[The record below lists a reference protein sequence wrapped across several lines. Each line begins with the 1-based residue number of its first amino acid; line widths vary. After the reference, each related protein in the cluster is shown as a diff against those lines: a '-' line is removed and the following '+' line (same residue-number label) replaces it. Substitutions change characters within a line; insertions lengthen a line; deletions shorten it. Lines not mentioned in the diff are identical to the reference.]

1 MSVKDGRYEE
11 QKFRMKGPLSRL
23 WPTLPCRR
31 FSRSRRLLNRR
42 MFFIFKAS
50 CFPESLDEGDF
61 KEDMQEGLDVLVYSK
76 VKKGRPWCGRI
87 IQIVDS
93 HKFIIHWFHSSS
105 SFTGFIQ
112 VPHSLVSFKFIIYW
126 FHSRSLCRHCPDHSN
141 AVPHPQG
148 PD

>member
-1 MSVKDGRYEE
+1 MSVKDGRCEE

-87 IQIVDS
+87 IKIVDS
-93 HKFIIHWFHSSS
+93 KKFLIH
-105 SFTGFIQ
+105 
-112 VPHSLVSFKFIIYW
+112 
-126 FHSRSLCRHCPDHSN
+126 
-141 AVPHPQG
+141 
-148 PD
+148 